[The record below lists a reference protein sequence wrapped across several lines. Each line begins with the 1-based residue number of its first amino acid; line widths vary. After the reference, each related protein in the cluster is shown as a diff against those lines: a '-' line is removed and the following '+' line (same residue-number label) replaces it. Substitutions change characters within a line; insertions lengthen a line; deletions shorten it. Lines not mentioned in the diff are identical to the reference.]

1 MNEGRGLT
9 ADLGGEGDI
18 HGGWLCEKGRGQEEE
33 RGSGRIK
40 VTHTVSA
47 LILACDDNLDI
58 LLALSLLLRGR
69 AIE

>member
-33 RGSGRIK
+33 RHSGRMS
-40 VTHTVSA
+40 THTVLA

-58 LLALSLLLRGR
+58 LLAPV
-69 AIE
+69 ACC